1 VVKISTDISI
11 TVGRKT
17 PNLSLFNTF
26 HLGKLFWITV
36 GTDMKVMITNTL
48 SIHFTLLSFEQ
59 GLATITSKYR

>member
-11 TVGRKT
+11 TIGRKT

-48 SIHFTLLSFEQ
+48 LIHFALLSFEQ
-59 GLATITSKYR
+59 GLATVASKYH